1 MEKLQQQDESIT
13 FSIPQMTRPFLNLLK
28 KHEES
33 IDGDVSFPNK
43 ILSKRY
49 DIVKAWENKNEL
61 FKLLS
66 NYLVR

>member
-49 DIVKAWENKNEL
+49 DIVKA
-61 FKLLS
+61 
-66 NYLVR
+66 